1 MTLSIGQ
8 LIISAVPHEH
18 EARSGWVVERGP
30 KGGLC
35 RRNSG
40 HGTPTPLS
48 ENQGSHGLSKSS
60 LLSPLGRDDH
70 GLQYTTGEYPS
81 PKTKRSRLIRQLK
94 HILRSISIYLSV
106 YLYIYS
112 ILHAHPTDEE
122 TRPHGLGHRARLLCV
137 RNL

>member
-8 LIISAVPHEH
+8 LLLTAAVPHDR

-48 ENQGSHGLSKSS
+48 ENQGSCELPKSS

-70 GLQYTTGEYPS
+70 GLQ
-81 PKTKRSRLIRQLK
+81 
-94 HILRSISIYLSV
+94 
-106 YLYIYS
+106 
-112 ILHAHPTDEE
+112 
-122 TRPHGLGHRARLLCV
+122 
-137 RNL
+137 